1 MIKDK
6 NFKVKLIITQLKD
19 AANENVG
26 LTISQ
31 PDLLLE
37 HLEDLQQQVN
47 NLNCE
52 LNRNKRILSDV
63 EHYIMHY
70 REESKNFDSDKAL
83 RIIND
88 FE

>member
-1 MIKDK
+1 MIKDR

-19 AANENVG
+19 AANNNVG
-26 LTISQ
+26 FTISQ

-52 LNRNKRILSDV
+52 LNRNKRILSNM
-63 EHYIMHY
+63 EHYVMHY

-88 FE
+88 L

>member
-88 FE
+88 F